1 MVTFTEEQE
10 RQRRQ
15 RIKHGVLSNTGDRF
29 FIPSRDGASVIIQS
43 TGYPIEHR
51 ECGHYWITTSK
62 LKQITCPGCG
72 STINRKKSLTL
83 FRGEM

>member
-1 MVTFTEEQE
+1 MVTFNEK
-10 RQRRQ
+10 QRNRRIQ
-15 RIKHGVLSNTGDRF
+15 RSKHGVLSNTGDRMF
-29 FIPSRDGASVIIQS
+29 MPSRDGRSVIVQS

-72 STINRKKSLTL
+72 STINRRKNLTL